1 MVPRIVLHSNTNFA
15 VIKYVA
21 VTGERGRGLGRI
33 GHWGLETG
41 QAARRVSQA
50 AAAATP
56 GIKSVMCLVG
66 WVWALREDLRAKLVG
81 NTRHWQI
88 S

>member
-1 MVPRIVLHSNTNFA
+1 MSSRIVLHSNTNFA

-21 VTGERGRGLGRI
+21 VIGERGWSLGGI
-33 GHWGLETG
+33 GHWGLGTG
-41 QAARRVSQA
+41 QAARRVSQ
-50 AAAATP
+50 AAATP